1 MTVHVTIVMP
11 IINATTKLSTSK
23 HAVAKYIHE
32 QVEKTHNNELS
43 HRRHSQ
49 DHIKRFEQTHLIQ
62 NVLRLRK
69 IFITNI
75 EGTGERGGGG

>member
-1 MTVHVTIVMP
+1 MHM
-11 IINATTKLSTSK
+11 STSK

-43 HRRHSQ
+43 HGKHSQ
-49 DHIKRFEQTHLIQ
+49 DHIEGFEQTHLIH
-62 NVLRLRK
+62 NVLRLRE

-75 EGTGERGGGG
+75 EGTGEGGGGGLKVLLL